1 MIANMIPA
9 LRIRR
14 AVVFTSLSGLI
25 ASAALPLRA
34 AERFTAGQD
43 EIAATTDGKTQTFT
57 HCITPDDA
65 KGINADAKTGRELA
79 EKAGKGL
86 CTIRAYDVKGNTV
99 SSTMAC
105 GDSVTTSSAT
115 YHSDSFEGDTTTTV
129 TVGGKRLTR
138 TAHTKGKRIGACK

>member
-1 MIANMIPA
+1 
-9 LRIRR
+9 
-14 AVVFTSLSGLI
+14 
-25 ASAALPLRA
+25 
-34 AERFTAGQD
+34 
-43 EIAATTDGKTQTFT
+43 
-57 HCITPDDA
+57 
-65 KGINADAKTGRELA
+65 
-79 EKAGKGL
+79 
-86 CTIRAYDVKGNTV
+86 V